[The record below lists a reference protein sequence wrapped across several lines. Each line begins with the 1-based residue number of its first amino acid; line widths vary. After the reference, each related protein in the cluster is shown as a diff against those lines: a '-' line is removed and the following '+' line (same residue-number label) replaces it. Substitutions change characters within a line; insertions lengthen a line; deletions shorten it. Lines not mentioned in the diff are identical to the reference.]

1 MKLSVDTSKTKS
13 VICVILFSLFFIF
26 WHVSGYAE
34 TIPKNDSP
42 DILEL
47 RQRGSKLY
55 TQFLKFKKEQDFIN
69 SGFGNS
75 KSHDKYEQWL
85 KEVDLLIKTSSVIT
99 SYSIH
104 YTKLYESRSSSTDWR
119 RWGATCVPCTALPS
133 SPSAPRPPPPSRP
146 GGCAPTSSPPTI
158 GPKGWCITSYNFV

>member
-85 KEVDLLIKTSSVIT
+85 KEVDLLIKTSSEKLPQLLTTIT
-99 SYSIH
+99 VKSGESLEKKYLESEEYSI
-104 YTKLYESRSSSTDWR
+104 YIASFELKSLAVLTANSSGEETAKMKKKKEIIESQFI
-119 RWGATCVPCTALPS
+119 L
-133 SPSAPRPPPPSRP
+133 
-146 GGCAPTSSPPTI
+146 
-158 GPKGWCITSYNFV
+158 KE